1 MQGRAANQPAPLTGQ
16 DTGRALGYGCHDVP
30 ITETHGKCR
39 MELGLHLLPWSDGQQ
54 VVGSRL
60 EVYNSLS
67 HLQVVLSLV
76 WSLCLESVVVNKLD
90 F

>member
-1 MQGRAANQPAPLTGQ
+1 
-16 DTGRALGYGCHDVP
+16 
-30 ITETHGKCR
+30 
-39 MELGLHLLPWSDGQQ
+39 MELRLHLLPWSDGQQ

-76 WSLCLESVVVNKLD
+76 WSPCLESVVVNKLD